1 MGIEKLRILGNDY
14 IGAWG
19 VATDKFFLIGNG
31 ASDGEKAII
40 GKTLKV
46 EGIRASVGG
55 SGFLGLY
62 VAANSKGVLLPYGT
76 EHNELENIKKSI
88 PGVQVRIMETDYNA
102 LRNNILAN
110 DRIAIINSNYS
121 QEEEKFIADVLDV
134 ETHRIPIA
142 NFHTVGA
149 HNILTNKGVVVNNR
163 AEERD
168 VKRIEEITGMKA
180 EQSTAN
186 LGSLSI
192 GICVIANSSGLVV
205 GRATTGFEL
214 ARIAES
220 LEITD

>member
-1 MGIEKLRILGNDY
+1 
-14 IGAWG
+14 
-19 VATDKFFLIGNG
+19 
-31 ASDGEKAII
+31 
-40 GKTLKV
+40 
-46 EGIRASVGG
+46 
-55 SGFLGLY
+55 
-62 VAANSKGVLLPYGT
+62 
-76 EHNELENIKKSI
+76 
-88 PGVQVRIMETDYNA
+88 
-102 LRNNILAN
+102 
-110 DRIAIINSNYS
+110 
-121 QEEEKFIADVLDV
+121 
-134 ETHRIPIA
+134 
-142 NFHTVGA
+142 
-149 HNILTNKGVVVNNR
+149 VVNNR